1 MGLFGPPD
9 EDIDYEQTLLE
20 RHNPYDWVAC
30 KLHCLV
36 WS

>member
-20 RHNPYDWVAC
+20 KHILTIGLHV

-36 WS
+36 WN